1 MYGMG
6 AAAIGAMIV
15 GAGKTLRGIDL
26 LDLLDSRPPACHP
39 VRGERWRLT
48 GGGSG
53 SRLVGQPWRRARC
66 TLAAMAQTASHR
78 ELAEAWLAEDPDP
91 ITAEELRTLL
101 AAYDAQDPDA
111 RKDLAEQFTGA
122 LEFGTAGLRG
132 ILGAGPQ
139 RMNRVLVRKVSAG
152 LAAYLLANV
161 PDARQRGVV
170 IGHDARHNSRV
181 FAEDTARVLGGAG
194 ITSYLAHRPWP
205 TPTTAWAVTEK
216 RACAGVMV
224 TASHNPPAYNGY
236 KVYWGNG
243 AQIIPP
249 HDTGIATEIAR
260 IGRSDQLAMPELE
273 ELRRRGT
280 VVDLTEALHDAYL
293 AKVVELRASPALDGK
308 SLVIAYTPL
317 HGVGTLSVETGLAR
331 AGFPQVHTEP
341 SQRAP
346 DPDFPTVAFP
356 NPEEKGAM
364 DRVLALATKL
374 SADLVLANDPDADR
388 LCVAVPEGGPGAVGG
403 PGTAANVGNAGGAGN
418 AGAAGAAGVGY
429 RLLTGD
435 QVGALL
441 ADYLLEVG
449 PQDRRMVAT
458 TIVSSQLLGFLA
470 KQVGA
475 DYRET
480 LTGFK
485 WIGNAAME
493 YEQAHGGRFVMGYE
507 EALGYSIGP
516 LVRDKDGVSA
526 CVVFAELAA
535 WNRARG
541 RSVLEHLDDIYRKVG
556 LFVTEQVSLTRPGA
570 EGLAQIRDAMARF
583 RGAPPSALAG
593 HAIDEVVDLAR
604 GEGGLPPS
612 DVLVFKLTG
621 GRRVIMRP
629 SGTEPK
635 LKSYYEVRV
644 EVRAGEAIAEARARG
659 LAELAS
665 LRDAHQQLL
674 A

>member
-1 MYGMG
+1 M
-6 AAAIGAMIV
+6 
-15 GAGKTLRGIDL
+15 
-26 LDLLDSRPPACHP
+26 S
-39 VRGERWRLT
+39 
-48 GGGSG
+48 
-53 SRLVGQPWRRARC
+53 Q
-66 TLAAMAQTASHR
+66 MALHR
-78 ELAEAWLAEDPDP
+78 ELANAWLAEDPDP
-91 ITAEELRTLL
+91 VTAGELRVLI
-101 AAYDAQDPDA
+101 AAGDAGDA
-111 RKDLAEQFTGA
+111 AAQKELAERFTGS

-132 ILGAGPQ
+132 LLGAGPQ

-152 LAAYLLANV
+152 LAAYLLAHV

-170 IGHDARHNSRV
+170 IGHDARHNSRA

-194 ITSYLAHRPWP
+194 VTSYLAHRPWP
-205 TPTTAWAVTEK
+205 TPTTAWAVTAQ

-249 HDTGIATEIAR
+249 HDTGIAAAIAQ
-260 IGRSDQLAMPELE
+260 IGRSDQLAMPTLD
-273 ELRRRGT
+273 ELRARGT
-280 VVDLTEALHDAYL
+280 VVDLTEALHDAYV
-293 AKVVELRASPALDGK
+293 AAVVALRASPGVDGR

-317 HGVGTLSVETGLAR
+317 HGVGALSVEASLTR
-331 AGFPQVHTEP
+331 AGFPQIHTEP

-364 DRVLALATKL
+364 DRVLALATAV

-388 LCVAVPEGGPGAVGG
+388 LSIAVPEVGG
-403 PGTAANVGNAGGAGN
+403 
-418 AGAAGAAGVGY
+418 GY
-429 RLLTGD
+429 RSLTGD
-435 QVGALL
+435 QMGALL
-441 ADYLLEVG
+441 ADYLLETG
-449 PQDRRMVAT
+449 PRDHRMVAT

-470 KQVGA
+470 QQAGA
-475 DYRET
+475 EYRET

-485 WIGNAAME
+485 WIANAAID
-493 YEQAHGGRFVMGYE
+493 YEQAEGGRFVMGYE
-507 EALGYSIGP
+507 EAIGFSVGS

-526 CVVFAELAA
+526 AVLFAELAA
-535 WNRARG
+535 WDRARG
-541 RSVLEHLDDIYRKVG
+541 TSVLEHLDAIYRKVG
-556 LFVTEQVSLTRPGA
+556 LFVTEQVSITRPGA
-570 EGLAQIRDAMARF
+570 EGIAQIRETMTRF
-583 RGAPPSALAG
+583 RGAPPRALAG
-593 HAIDEVVDLAR
+593 HAIDQVVDLSR

-612 DVLVFKLTG
+612 DVLVFKLAG

-635 LKSYYEVRV
+635 LKNYYEVRV
-644 EVRAGEAIAEARARG
+644 EVGAGEPIATARARG

>member
-1 MYGMG
+1 
-6 AAAIGAMIV
+6 V
-15 GAGKTLRGIDL
+15 LR
-26 LDLLDSRPPACHP
+26 A
-39 VRGERWRLT
+39 
-48 GGGSG
+48 
-53 SRLVGQPWRRARC
+53 
-66 TLAAMAQTASHR
+66 
-78 ELAEAWLAEDPDP
+78 
-91 ITAEELRTLL
+91 LL
-101 AAYDAQDPDA
+101 AACAAGDAA
-111 RKDLAEQFTGA
+111 ALKDLAERFTGA
-122 LEFGTAGLRG
+122 LEFGTAGMRG

-152 LAAYLLANV
+152 LAAYLIAQR
-161 PDARQRGVV
+161 PDARTAGVV
-170 IGHDARHNSRV
+170 IGHDARRLSRE

-194 ITSYLAHRPWP
+194 IRSYLAHRPWP
-205 TPTTAWAVTEK
+205 TPMTAWAVTAQ

-249 HDTGIATEIAR
+249 HDTGIAAAIAE
-260 IGRSDQLAMPELE
+260 IGRSDQLAMPSLD
-273 ELRRRGT
+273 ELRAAGT
-280 VVDLTEALHDAYL
+280 VIDLGEALHDDYL
-293 AKVVELRASPALDGK
+293 AAVVALRASPSVDGRG
-308 SLVIAYTPL
+308 LAIAYTPL
-317 HGVGTLSVETGLAR
+317 HGVGARSVEPALR
-331 AGFPQVHTEP
+331 LAGFPAVHTEP
-341 SQRAP
+341 SQREP
-346 DPDFPTVAFP
+346 DPEFPTVAFP

-364 DRVLALATKL
+364 DRVLALAAERA
-374 SADLVLANDPDADR
+374 ADLVLANDPDADR
-388 LCVAVPEGGPGAVGG
+388 LCVAVPD
-403 PGTAANVGNAGGAGN
+403 GAG
-418 AGAAGAAGVGY
+418 Y
-429 RLLTGD
+429 RVLTGD
-435 QVGALL
+435 QTGALL

-449 PQDRRMVAT
+449 PRDRRMVAT

-470 KQVGA
+470 AQVGA

-493 YEQAHGGRFVMGYE
+493 YEAATGGRFVMGYE
-507 EALGYSIGP
+507 EAIGFSVGP

-526 CVVFAELAA
+526 AVLFAELAA

-541 RSVLEHLDDIYRKVG
+541 RSVLEHLDDIYRRVG

-570 EGLAQIRDAMARF
+570 DGLAQIRNTMQKF

-593 HAIDEVVDLAR
+593 HAVDTVVDLSR

-612 DVLVFKLTG
+612 DVLVFKLAG

-635 LKSYYEVRV
+635 LKNYYEVRI
-644 EVRAGEAIAEARARG
+644 EVAAGESIAEARIRG
-659 LAELAS
+659 QAELAR